1 MDVRSWH
8 VHCLGRSNAKLNAT
22 TNRQR
27 LNASDGRQWSLLRS
41 GSPSLPV
48 VLLRSKILSCKKA
61 SQSRR
66 EQNTLVQKKCRS
78 LVAGAK
84 YSRRK
89 STTVSSQEQKRLS
102 AASVFK
108 NHTSRFFGRRLTI
121 LKPPPRDASRSS
133 NRRLVMPHD
142 PQTAAS

>member
-48 VLLRSKILSCKKA
+48 VLLRSKILSCKKSVA
-61 SQSRR
+61 VSSGAKYSRA
-66 EQNTLVQKKCRS
+66 KKVRS

-142 PQTAAS
+142 FQTAAS